1 VLTLIEI
8 SCNEVIQVRTY
19 HADQSGWRAALRD
32 FRELVRED
40 VQDESLPAG
49 QLEDYLQTHFPDT
62 WPPAGNLRYRQ
73 GDLAYA
79 GSPEYQVFLWIGST
93 DGEAPAHAGSPEY
106 QVFLWI
112 GSTDGEAPA
121 HAKAFKVVTVSD
133 NLDSFGN
140 RGHVLV
146 AADGQAFEV
155 SRPMAANCGG
165 GFADYVVGDVV
176 ELSVRGEDV
185 REWARHRFSCVRP
198 LGSMPPLLLSRF
210 WPQTEPST
218 KE

>member
-1 VLTLIEI
+1 MLTLIEI
-8 SCNEVIQVRTY
+8 SCDEVIQVRTY
-19 HADQSGWRAALRD
+19 HADQSGWLAALRD
-32 FRELVRED
+32 FRGLVRED
-40 VQDESLPAG
+40 AQDAEETLDARAEARIEA
-49 QLEDYLQTHFPDT
+49 QIQARFPDT
-62 WPPAGNLRYRQ
+62 WPPAENLRYQQ
-73 GDLAYA
+73 GCLGHG
-79 GSPEYQVFLWIGST
+79 GSPEYQVFLWVEGT
-93 DGEAPAHAGSPEY
+93 DGEEPARP
-106 QVFLWI
+106 
-112 GSTDGEAPA
+112 
-121 HAKAFKVVTVSD
+121 KAFKVATASE